1 MFVPNGA
8 SYREKLVDSV
18 EELNDINLFLNHL
31 YRMQIRY
38 IEYEQIY
45 NPATRRHLKTLEKKL
60 RISCN
65 IFENVPSTGNFNDR
79 TLPDI
84 QKMVAKISRSRG
96 LRFQNH
102 ILNGDYYWFR
112 VYCRRLSREQ

>member
-45 NPATRRHLKTLEKKL
+45 NPATRSHLKTLEDKL
-60 RISCN
+60 RISCS
-65 IFENVPSTGNFNDR
+65 IFENALSTGNFNDR
-79 TLPDI
+79 TLLDV
-84 QKMVAKISRSRG
+84 QEMVVEILHSRG